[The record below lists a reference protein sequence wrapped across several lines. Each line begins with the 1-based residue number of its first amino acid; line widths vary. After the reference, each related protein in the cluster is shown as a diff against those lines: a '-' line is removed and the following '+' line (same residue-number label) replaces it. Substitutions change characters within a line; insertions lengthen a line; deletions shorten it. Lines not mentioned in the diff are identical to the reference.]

1 MLQSFVR
8 DLSEQNE
15 VLIQALEA
23 EEAED
28 RVVEGRTVSL
38 HKEQERRL
46 SLALCPMPVD
56 LVGTT
61 ATFFRTPGE
70 MADRYKDVQTHL
82 PTQDAILQHLK
93 EACLSQQ
100 AQVKVEEREAQV
112 QELQDTIT
120 ELHQE
125 MTRKDQ
131 DTLTQLQDTI
141 TELHQEMTRKDQDTL
156 TQLQDTITELH
167 QEMTRKDQD
176 TLTQLQV
183 TITELHQEKDQ
194 DTLTQLQDTITE
206 LHQEMTRK
214 DQDTLTQLQDTIT
227 ELHQEMT
234 RKYQDTLT
242 QLQDTITEL
251 HQEMT
256 RKYQDTLTQL
266 QELHQME
273 SRVKQLT
280 DQVELGNYYH
290 PDRSS
295 SGLASSIGKHLP
307 TSNQDQIEQVRS
319 SEETIGQLRQEV
331 AVRVGISSATLS
343 GDVSTAGK
351 GSTTD
356 STGSSPVPH
365 LTEQRGRELLKTELS
380 RWDATIQRLRRDV
393 LLSHQARDSQSAQL
407 DVHGQRISQLQREL
421 QESQLELQRG
431 HSRREQQQRDLQT
444 QTQQAEE
451 LHTQLAEVKG
461 RLVQVEGE
469 NVALMGYKLELRAEV
484 ERLAAVVYSL
494 QSSVRIRGHREC
506 PGLAEV
512 CGPGGG
518 ADRDPCPAHGV
529 PGQATG
535 SQEEG

>member
-61 ATFFRTPGE
+61 ATFFRTPKLFLSRINPTHLEETMMRDKFFFGEKQKVQFKRTQREKQAGDWQVGRVCGMEAGSSAHGRHSSPQWLPAGLMRAGGKCGE

-112 QELQDTIT
+112 QELQDTITELHQEMTRKDQDTLTQLQDTITELHQEMTRKYQDTLTQLQDTIT

-266 QELHQME
+266 QELHQLE

-280 DQVELGNYYH
+280 D
-290 PDRSS
+290 
-295 SGLASSIGKHLP
+295 
-307 TSNQDQIEQVRS
+307 QVRS

-365 LTEQRGRELLKTELS
+365 LTEQRGRELLKTEVVTPIKPI
-380 RWDATIQRLRRDV
+380 ATV
-393 LLSHQARDSQSAQL
+393 
-407 DVHGQRISQLQREL
+407 
-421 QESQLELQRG
+421 
-431 HSRREQQQRDLQT
+431 
-444 QTQQAEE
+444 
-451 LHTQLAEVKG
+451 
-461 RLVQVEGE
+461 
-469 NVALMGYKLELRAEV
+469 M
-484 ERLAAVVYSL
+484 
-494 QSSVRIRGHREC
+494 
-506 PGLAEV
+506 
-512 CGPGGG
+512 
-518 ADRDPCPAHGV
+518 
-529 PGQATG
+529 
-535 SQEEG
+535 

>member
-280 DQVELGNYYH
+280 DQV
-290 PDRSS
+290 
-295 SGLASSIGKHLP
+295 
-307 TSNQDQIEQVRS
+307 RS

-535 SQEEG
+535 SQEEAAGQEC